1 MIPLLQGNLNEET
14 FSLEVCLFYL
24 ENVKKWVEENKK
36 SQKRLQRKIAM
47 FLVKFINL
55 SLGLFDK

>member
-1 MIPLLQGNLNEET
+1 MIPLLQGILNEET

-36 SQKRLQRKIAM
+36 SQKRLQRKIAI
-47 FLVKFINL
+47 FLVKFINF

>member
-36 SQKRLQRKIAM
+36 SQKRLQRKIAI
-47 FLVKFINL
+47 FLVKFINF

>member
-14 FSLEVCLFYL
+14 FNLEVCLFYL
-24 ENVKKWVEENKK
+24 ENVKKWIEENKK
-36 SQKRLQRKIAM
+36 SQKRLQRKIAV

>member
-14 FSLEVCLFYL
+14 FNLEVCLFYL
-24 ENVKKWVEENKK
+24 ENVKKWIEENKK
-36 SQKRLQRKIAM
+36 SQKRLQRKTAI